1 MNVLDW
7 IDDRRYEV
15 EERLSKLRTGAP
27 IPVSMRRRRKTATT
41 VFAVSGAA
49 RLSWIA
55 IDTVAAMVMLVL
67 VTVAWLPAYG
77 NGWVWVASLG
87 AGVIGAAAAI
97 VAALR
102 RWDALRTGALVAVA
116 YFVFGTLLAMP
127 SAGLSYVFPTLRS
140 LQGLVGAPVVGWKAM
155 LTLQPPIGETGS
167 LLVPVVIVGLLS
179 VFSSVT
185 VSLRSG
191 KPSLA
196 PAPMV
201 AALLLA
207 FLLGVNASYLPV
219 EIGLAGVFFITVWTT
234 YRRTQQ
240 RRALVIGGGVVW
252 WPQLLT
258 GALII
263 ALVTALVVVIR
274 PVVDTTGPRRT
285 VRELVAQPLDVQ
297 RYPSPLQGFRL
308 NLTDNKAQTLFTV
321 HGAPV
326 GTRVRIAT
334 LDGYD
339 GYTYNVSNSMSSGAD
354 SGTFQRIGSRVID
367 TTAGALVTVT
377 VSVKTLSGVWV
388 PTVGKTLQMTFAG
401 SRGVALGDSF
411 HYNES
416 SGTGLVTT
424 GLVDGDSYTEV
435 AVIPTQPTRDEILTA
450 SVGTIRLPAAEP
462 IPDTVRDL
470 AAKWAAL
477 ASGSGAGALVIA
489 YADQLKLGYYS
500 NGVGA
505 DETASWAGHS
515 DGRISD
521 LLKDTTQMVG
531 DEEQYSVAL
540 ALLARAAGI
549 PARVSYGYT
558 VNSTDGAVHGSDVT
572 AWTEVYLAGYG
583 WVAVD
588 ATPSKDRR
596 LKSLSNQPQ
605 SVPRPQV
612 ENPPPPPQK
621 PGSLEQ
627 DTTPPGSAP
636 DAVKKTFPID
646 WGLVGK
652 IAAVGGIPLVFIIV
666 PIVLIIGLKM
676 RRRRS
681 RMSSDSLVD
690 RVAGGWAEI
699 VDRARDLGRS
709 PTPSATRTEQAEQL
723 ASSFTRMTEKA
734 DPRILA
740 RQADM
745 TVFAPDTITP
755 GQASTYW
762 ATVDEA
768 VGGLNRSVSVM
779 SRIRGSLSVRSFRRY
794 R

>member
-7 IDDRRYEV
+7 IDDRRDQV
-15 EERLSKLRTGAP
+15 AERISRLRSGTP
-27 IPVSMRRRRKTATT
+27 VPVSLRRRRTSHTT
-41 VFAVSGAA
+41 VFALSGRA
-49 RLSWIA
+49 RYAWVA
-55 IDTVAAMVMLVL
+55 IDTAAALAMLVL
-67 VTVAWLPAYG
+67 VTVAWLPTYG
-77 NGWVWVASLG
+77 NGWVWVASMG
-87 AGVIGAAAAI
+87 AGVLGAAIAVVTAF
-97 VAALR
+97 R
-102 RWDALRTGALVAVA
+102 RWDALRTGGLALVA
-116 YFVFGTLLAMP
+116 YLLLGTVLAMP
-127 SAGLSYVFPTLRS
+127 SAGLFGVVPTLRS
-140 LQGLVGAPVVGWKAM
+140 MTGLISGPVFGWKAM
-155 LTLQPPIGETGS
+155 LTLQPPIGETGY
-167 LLVPVVIVGLLS
+167 LYVPVVIVGLLS
-179 VFSSVT
+179 VFASVT

-191 KPSLA
+191 KPALA

-201 AALLLA
+201 AALLAA
-207 FLLGVNASYLPV
+207 FMFGVNVSYLPTQ
-219 EIGLAGVFFITVWTT
+219 IGLAALFFVMVWIA
-234 YRRTQQ
+234 YRRAQQ
-240 RRALVIGGGVVW
+240 RQSLVIGGSRLR

-258 GALII
+258 GALVI
-263 ALVTALVVVIR
+263 ALVTGLVVVIR
-274 PVVDTTGPRRT
+274 PVLDTTSARRT
-285 VRELVAQPLDVQ
+285 VRELVAQPLDVH

-308 NLTDNKAQTLFTV
+308 NLTDDKAKTLFV
-321 HGAPV
+321 VKGVPV

-339 GYTYNVSNSMSSGAD
+339 GYTYNVSNSASLGAD
-354 SGTFQRIGSRVID
+354 SGTFQRIGARVID
-367 TTAGALVTVT
+367 DTAGRQVAVTLT
-377 VSVKTLSGVWV
+377 VKSLTGVWV
-388 PTVGKTLQMTFAG
+388 PTVGKTLQMSFAG
-401 SRGVALGDSF
+401 SHQVALDDAF
-411 HYNES
+411 HYNQS

-424 GLVDGDSYTEV
+424 GLVEGDSYTSV
-435 AVIPTQPTRDEILTA
+435 DVIPTQPTKDQILGA
-450 SVGTIRLPAAEP
+450 SAGTVRLPAAEP
-462 IPDTVRDL
+462 VPDVVRDL

-477 ASGSGAGALVIA
+477 ASGSNAGALVTS

-505 DETASWAGHS
+505 DEIESWAGHN
-515 DGRISD
+515 DGRIAD
-521 LLKDTTQMVG
+521 LLKNPDQMVG

-549 PARVSYGYT
+549 PARVTYGYT
-558 VNSTDGAVHGSDVT
+558 VSSADGAVRGSDVT
-572 AWTEVYLAGYG
+572 AWTEVNLAGYG
-583 WVAVD
+583 WVAID

-596 LKSLSNQPQ
+596 LKSLSQEPQ

-636 DAVKKTFPID
+636 QTTKNKFQVD
-646 WGLVGK
+646 WALVGRV
-652 IAAVGGIPLVFIIV
+652 AVVGGIPLIFIV
-666 PIVLIIGLKM
+666 GPIALIIGLKM

-681 RMSSDSLVD
+681 RMSSESLVD

-699 VDRARDLGRS
+699 IDRARDLGRS

-723 ASSFTRMTEKA
+723 VSLFSRLTEEA

-762 ATVDEA
+762 ATVDDA
-768 VGGLNRSVSVM
+768 VAGLNRSVSVM
-779 SRIRGSLSVRSFRRY
+779 SRVRGSLSVRSFRRY

>member
-7 IDDRRYEV
+7 VDDRREKV
-15 EERLSKLRTGAP
+15 SERLAKLRSGP
-27 IPVSMRRRRKTATT
+27 PVPVSLRRRHSGTTT

-49 RLSWIA
+49 RTSWIA
-55 IDTVAAMVMLVL
+55 VDTLAALAMLVL
-67 VTVAWLPAYG
+67 VTVAWLPTYG
-77 NGWVWVASLG
+77 NGWVWVSSLG
-87 AGVIGAAAAI
+87 AGVIGAATAI
-97 VAALR
+97 VTALR
-102 RWDALRTGALVAVA
+102 RWDALRTSVVAIAA
-116 YFVFGTLLAMP
+116 YVVFGTLLAMP
-127 SAGLSYVFPTLRS
+127 SAGLLSVLPTLRS
-140 LQGLVGAPVVGWKAM
+140 LGGLVSGPVLGWKAM
-155 LTLQPPIGETGS
+155 LTLQPPIGETGY
-167 LLVPVVIVGLLS
+167 LLVPVVIVGLVS

-185 VSLRSG
+185 LSLRSG
-191 KPSLA
+191 RPALA
-196 PAPMV
+196 PVPMV

-207 FLLGVNASYLPV
+207 FLLGVNTSLLPLQV
-219 EIGLAGVFFITVWTT
+219 GLGAVFFVTVWVT

-240 RRALVIGGGVVW
+240 RRSLVIGGSVVR
-252 WPQLLT
+252 WPQLLM
-258 GALII
+258 GALVI
-263 ALVTALVVVIR
+263 ALVTGMAVVVR
-274 PVVDTTGPRRT
+274 PVLDTTGPRRT
-285 VRELVAQPLDVQ
+285 ARELVAQPLDVQ
-297 RYPSPLQGFRL
+297 RYPSPLAGFRL

-321 HGAPV
+321 QGAPV
-326 GTRVRIAT
+326 GTRFRIAT

-339 GYTYNVSNSMSSGAD
+339 GYTYNVSNSISSGAD
-354 SGTFQRIGSRVID
+354 SGTFQRIGARVID
-367 TTAGALVTVT
+367 ATPGEQVNVTVT
-377 VSVKTLSGVWV
+377 VRTLSGVWV

-401 SRGVALGDSF
+401 SRGVALDDSF
-411 HYNES
+411 HYNQS

-424 GLVDGDSYTEV
+424 GLVDGDAYTEV
-435 AVIPTQPTRDEILTA
+435 AVIPTQPTKDQILSA
-450 SVGTIRLPAAEP
+450 SAGNVRLPAADP

-477 ASGSGAGALVIA
+477 ASGSGAGALVTS

-505 DETASWAGHS
+505 DETASWAGHNV
-515 DGRISD
+515 GRISD

-558 VNSTDGAVHGSDVT
+558 VTSADGAVHGSDVT
-572 AWTEVYLAGYG
+572 AWTEVNLAGYG
-583 WVAVD
+583 WVAFD
-588 ATPSKDRR
+588 PTPSKDRK
-596 LKSLSNQPQ
+596 LKSLSNEPQ

-636 DAVKKTFPID
+636 DAIKNKFTID
-646 WGLVGK
+646 WGLIGK
-652 IAAVGGIPLVFIIV
+652 VAAVGGIPLIFIIG

-676 RRRRS
+676 RRRRA

-723 ASSFTRMTEKA
+723 VSSFPRLTEKA
-734 DPRILA
+734 DPRVLA

-762 ATVDEA
+762 ATVDDA

-779 SRIRGSLSVRSFRRY
+779 GRIRGSLSVRSFRRY

>member
-7 IDDRRYEV
+7 IDDRRDQV
-15 EERLSKLRTGAP
+15 SERLSKLRSGTPVP
-27 IPVSMRRRRKTATT
+27 ISQRRRHTTTTT
-41 VFAVSGAA
+41 VFAVSGRRRSA
-49 RLSWIA
+49 WMA
-55 IDTVAAMVMLVL
+55 IDTTAAMGMLVL
-67 VTVAWLPAYG
+67 VTVAWLPTYG
-77 NGWVWVASLG
+77 NGWVWAASLG
-87 AGVIGAAAAI
+87 AGAIGALIAI
-97 VAALR
+97 LTALW
-102 RWDALRTGALVAVA
+102 RWDALRTGALAAGA
-116 YFVFGTLLAMP
+116 YIVFGTVLAMP
-127 SAGLSYVFPTLRS
+127 SAGMYYVVPTLRS
-140 LQGLVGAPVVGWKAM
+140 LTGLLQGPIFGWKAM
-155 LTLQPPIGETGS
+155 LTLQPPIGETGY
-167 LLVPVVIVGLLS
+167 LYVPVVIVGLIS

-185 VSLRSG
+185 LSLRSG
-191 KPSLA
+191 KPALA
-196 PAPMV
+196 PVPMV

-219 EIGLAGVFFITVWTT
+219 EVGLAAMFLVIVWTT
-234 YRRTQQ
+234 YRRAQQ
-240 RRALVIGGGVVW
+240 RRSLVIGGSVVR
-252 WPQLLT
+252 WPQLVT
-258 GALII
+258 GVLVI
-263 ALVTALVVVIR
+263 AVVTGLVVAVR
-274 PVVDTTGPRRT
+274 PVLDTSGPRRT

-297 RYPSPLQGFRL
+297 RYPSPLSGFRL
-308 NLTDNKAQTLFTV
+308 NLTDNKTQTLFTV
-321 HGAPV
+321 RGAPV
-326 GTRVRIAT
+326 GTRIRIAT

-339 GYTYNVSNSMSSGAD
+339 GYTYNVSNSTSGGAD
-354 SGTFQRIGSRVID
+354 SGTFQRIGARVID
-367 TTAGALVTVT
+367 GTAGQQVTVT
-377 VSVKTLSGVWV
+377 VTVKTLSGVWV

-401 SRGVALGDSF
+401 GHEVALEDSF
-411 HYNES
+411 HYNQS

-424 GLVDGDSYTEV
+424 GLVDGDSYTEL
-435 AVIPTQPTRDEILTA
+435 AVIPTQPTKAQILSA
-450 SVGTIRLPAAEP
+450 SAGTIHLPPAEP
-462 IPDTVRDL
+462 IPDTVRDV

-477 ASGSGAGALVIA
+477 SSGSNAGALVSS
-489 YADQLKLGYYS
+489 YAEQLKLGYYS

-505 DETASWAGHS
+505 DETASWAGHN
-515 DGRISD
+515 DGRIND
-521 LLKDTTQMVG
+521 LLKNTEQMVG

-558 VNSTDGAVHGSDVT
+558 VTSADGAVHGSDVT

-583 WVAVD
+583 WVAID

-596 LKSLSNQPQ
+596 LKSLNNQPQ

-636 DAVKKTFPID
+636 DPTKSTFQIN
-646 WGLVGK
+646 WALVGQ
-652 IAAVGGIPLVFIIV
+652 IAAVGGIPLIFIV
-666 PIVLIIGLKM
+666 APIAVVIGLKM

-681 RMSSDSLVD
+681 RMSSGSLVD
-690 RVAGGWAEI
+690 RVAGGWAE
-699 VDRARDLGRS
+699 VLDRARDLGRS

-723 ASSFTRMTEKA
+723 VSSFSRLTEKA

-762 ATVDEA
+762 ATVDDA
-768 VGGLNRSVSVM
+768 VGGLNRSVSVLN
-779 SRIRGSLSVRSFRRY
+779 RIRGSLSVRSFRRY

>member
-7 IDDRRYEV
+7 VDDRRDQV
-15 EERLSKLRTGAP
+15 AERLSKLRSGAP
-27 IPVSMRRRRKTATT
+27 VPVSMRRRHKTTTT
-41 VFAVSGAA
+41 VFAVSGTA
-49 RLSWIA
+49 RTTWIA
-55 IDTVAAMVMLVL
+55 IDTLAAMAMLAL
-67 VTVAWLPAYG
+67 VTIAWLPAYG

-87 AGVIGAAAAI
+87 AGAIGAAIAI
-97 VAALR
+97 VTALR
-102 RWDALRTGALVAVA
+102 RWDALRTGALGVVA
-116 YFVFGTLLAMP
+116 YFLFGTFLAMP
-127 SAGLSYVFPTLRS
+127 SAGLFNVVPTLRS
-140 LQGLVGAPVVGWKAM
+140 LGGLLGGPVFGWKAM
-155 LTLQPPIGETGS
+155 LTLQPPIGETGY
-167 LLVPVVIVGLLS
+167 LFVPVVIVGLVS
-179 VFSSVT
+179 VFGSVT
-185 VSLRSG
+185 LSLRSG
-191 KPSLA
+191 KPALA
-196 PAPMV
+196 PVPMI

-207 FLLGVNASYLPV
+207 FLLGVNTSYLPM
-219 EIGLAGVFFITVWTT
+219 EIGLAAVFLVTVWTT
-234 YRRTQQ
+234 YRRTHQ
-240 RRALVIGGGVVW
+240 RRSLIIGGGVVR

-258 GALII
+258 GALVI
-263 ALVTALVVVIR
+263 ALVTGLVVVIR
-274 PVVDTTGPRRT
+274 PVLDTTGPRRT

-297 RYPSPLQGFRL
+297 RYPSPLAGFRL
-308 NLTDNKAQTLFTV
+308 NLTDNKAQTLFTMQ
-321 HGAPV
+321 GAPV
-326 GTRVRIAT
+326 GTRIRIAT

-339 GYTYNVSNSMSSGAD
+339 GYTYNVSNSTSSGAD

-367 TTAGALVTVT
+367 DTAGKQVTVMVT
-377 VSVKTLSGVWV
+377 VKTLTGVWV
-388 PTVGKTLQMTFAG
+388 PTVGKTLQMSFAG
-401 SRGVALGDSF
+401 SRGVALDDSF
-411 HYNES
+411 HYNQS

-424 GLVDGDSYTEV
+424 GLVAGDSYTAI
-435 AVIPTQPTRDEILTA
+435 AVVPTQPTKDQILSA
-450 SVGTIRLPAAEP
+450 SAGTIRLPAAEP
-462 IPDTVRDL
+462 IPDIVRDT

-477 ASGSGAGALVIA
+477 ATGSNAGALVSS
-489 YADQLKLGYYS
+489 YAEQLKLGYYS

-505 DETASWAGHS
+505 DETASWAGHN
-515 DGRISD
+515 DGRIAD
-521 LLKDTTQMVG
+521 LLKDPTQMVG

-558 VNSTDGAVHGSDVT
+558 VTSADGAVHGSDVT

-583 WVAVD
+583 WVAFD

-596 LKSLSNQPQ
+596 LKALNNQPQ

-636 DAVKKTFPID
+636 DAVKNKFQID

-652 IAAVGGIPLVFIIV
+652 VAAVGGIPLIFIIA
-666 PIVLIIGLKM
+666 PIALIIGLKM

-699 VDRARDLGRS
+699 VDRARDLGKS

-723 ASSFTRMTEKA
+723 VSLFTRLTEKA

-762 ATVDEA
+762 ATVDDA
-768 VGGLNRSVSVM
+768 VGGLNRSVTVL

>member
-7 IDDRRYEV
+7 VDDRRDQV
-15 EERLSKLRTGAP
+15 TERLAKLRSGP
-27 IPVSMRRRRKTATT
+27 PVPVSMRRRQKTTTT
-41 VFAVSGAA
+41 VFATSGKA
-49 RLSWIA
+49 RLTWIA
-55 IDTVAAMVMLVL
+55 VVTSAALGMLVL
-67 VTVAWLPAYG
+67 VTIAWLPTFG
-77 NGWVWVASLG
+77 SGWVWLASMG
-87 AGVIGAAAAI
+87 AGAIGAAIAI
-97 VAALR
+97 FTALR
-102 RWDALRTGALVAVA
+102 RWDALRTAALAVVA
-116 YFVFGTLLAMP
+116 YFVFGTVLAMP
-127 SAGLSYVFPTLRS
+127 SAGLYYVVPTLRS
-140 LQGLVGAPVVGWKAM
+140 LGGLLEGPALGWKAM
-155 LTLQPPIGETGS
+155 LTLAPPIGETGY
-167 LLVPVVIVGLLS
+167 LYVPVIIVALVS

-191 KPSLA
+191 KPAFA
-196 PAPMV
+196 PVPMV
-201 AALLLA
+201 AALLLT
-207 FLLGVNASYLPV
+207 FLLGVNTTYLPM
-219 EIGLAGVFFITVWTT
+219 EIGLAALFAVMVWTT
-234 YRRTQQ
+234 YRRSQQ
-240 RRALVIGGGVVW
+240 RRSLVIGGSVVRW
-252 WPQLLT
+252 TQLVL
-258 GALII
+258 GALVI
-263 ALVTALVVVIR
+263 ALVTGLVVVIR
-274 PVVDTTGPRRT
+274 PVLDTTGPRHT

-308 NLTDNKAQTLFTV
+308 NLTDNKTQTLFTV
-321 HGAPV
+321 TGAPV
-326 GTRVRIAT
+326 GTRVRMAT

-339 GYTYNVSNSMSSGAD
+339 GYTYNVSNSTSSGAD
-354 SGTFQRIGSRVID
+354 SGTFQRIGSRVLD
-367 TTAGALVTVT
+367 TTAGKQVTVT
-377 VSVKTLSGVWV
+377 VTVKTLAGVWV
-388 PTVGKTLQMTFAG
+388 PTVGKTLQMTFDG
-401 SRGVALGDSF
+401 SHGVALADSF
-411 HYNES
+411 HYNQS

-435 AVIPTQPTRDEILTA
+435 AVVPSQPTRDQILSA
-450 SVGTIRLPAAEP
+450 SAGAIRLPAADP
-462 IPDTVRDL
+462 IPDTVRDT

-477 ASGSGAGALVIA
+477 ASASNAGALVTA
-489 YADQLKLGYYS
+489 YAEQLKLGYYS

-515 DGRISD
+515 DGRITD
-521 LLKDTTQMVG
+521 LLKDPTQMVG

-540 ALLARAAGI
+540 ALLSRAAGI

-558 VNSTDGAVHGSDVT
+558 VTSADGAVHGSDVT

-583 WVAVD
+583 WVAID

-596 LKSLSNQPQ
+596 LKSLSTQPQ

-636 DAVKKTFPID
+636 DVTKNKFQVD
-646 WGLVGK
+646 WGIVGK
-652 IAAVGGIPLVFIIV
+652 VAAVGGIPLIFIIA
-666 PIVLIIGLKM
+666 PIALIIGLKM

-681 RMSSDSLVD
+681 RMASTNLVD
-690 RVAGGWAEI
+690 RVAGGWSEI

-723 ASSFTRMTEKA
+723 VSLFSRLTEKA

-762 ATVDEA
+762 ATVDDA
-768 VGGLNRSVSVM
+768 VGGLNRSVSVL

>member
-7 IDDRRYEV
+7 IDDRRDQV
-15 EERLSKLRTGAP
+15 AQRLSALRSGP
-27 IPVSMRRRRKTATT
+27 PVPVSMRRRHKTSTT
-41 VFAVSGAA
+41 VFATSGTA
-49 RLSWIA
+49 RSTWVA
-55 IDTVAAMVMLVL
+55 IDTLAALAMLAL
-67 VTVAWLPAYG
+67 VTVGWLPTYG
-77 NGWVWVASLG
+77 NGWVWVASMGAGALG
-87 AGVIGAAAAI
+87 AAVAI
-97 VAALR
+97 VTALR
-102 RWDALRTGALVAVA
+102 RWDALRTGGLAVVS
-116 YFVFGTLLAMP
+116 YLLFGTLLAMP
-127 SAGLSYVFPTLRS
+127 SAGLYVVVPTLRS
-140 LQGLVGAPVVGWKAM
+140 LQGLLGGPVFGWKAM
-155 LTLQPPIGETGS
+155 LTLQPPIGETGY
-167 LLVPVVIVGLLS
+167 LFVPVVIVGLVS
-179 VFSSVT
+179 VFTSVT

-191 KPSLA
+191 KPALA
-196 PAPMV
+196 PAPMI

-207 FLLGVNASYLPV
+207 FLLGVNSSYLPM
-219 EIGLAGVFFITVWTT
+219 EIGLASLFLVMVWTT
-234 YRRTQQ
+234 YRRAQQ
-240 RRALVIGGGVVW
+240 RSSLVIGGGIVR

-258 GALII
+258 GALVI
-263 ALVTALVVVIR
+263 ALVTGMVVAIR
-274 PVVDTTGPRRT
+274 PTLDTTGPRRT

-308 NLTDNKAQTLFTV
+308 NLTDNKVKTLFTI

-339 GYTYNVSNSMSSGAD
+339 GYTYNVSNSTSSGAD

-367 TTAGALVTVT
+367 DTTGTPATITVT
-377 VSVKTLSGVWV
+377 VNTMSGVWV
-388 PTVGKTLQMTFAG
+388 PTVGKTLEMTFEG
-401 SRGVALGDSF
+401 TRGVALDDSF
-411 HYNES
+411 HYNQN

-424 GLVDGDSYTEV
+424 GLVDGDTYTEV
-435 AVIPTQPTRDEILTA
+435 AVIPAQPTKAQILSA
-450 SVGTIRLPAAEP
+450 SAGTVRLPAADP
-462 IPDTVRDL
+462 IPDSVRDL
-470 AAKWAAL
+470 AAKWAAI
-477 ASGSGAGALVIA
+477 ASGSNAGALVTS
-489 YADQLKLGYYS
+489 YAEQLKQGYYS
-500 NGVGA
+500 NGVGT
-505 DETASWAGHS
+505 DETASWAGHN
-515 DGRISD
+515 DGRIAD
-521 LLKDTTQMVG
+521 LLKDPTQMVG

-558 VNSTDGAVHGSDVT
+558 VASVDGAVHGSDVT
-572 AWTEVYLAGYG
+572 AWTEVNLAGYG
-583 WVAVD
+583 WVAFD

-596 LKSLSNQPQ
+596 LKSLTTQPQ

-636 DAVKKTFPID
+636 DPSKNTFQVD

-652 IAAVGGIPLVFIIV
+652 IAAVGGIPLIFIIV
-666 PIVLIIGLKM
+666 PIALIIGLKM

-681 RMSSDSLVD
+681 RMGSDSLVD

-723 ASSFTRMTEKA
+723 VSLFSRLTEKA

-762 ATVDEA
+762 ATVDDA
-768 VGGLNRSVSVM
+768 VGGLNRSVSVLG
-779 SRIRGSLSVRSFRRY
+779 RIRGSLSVRSFRRY

>member
-7 IDDRRYEV
+7 IDDRREQV
-15 EERLSKLRTGAP
+15 SERLAKLRTSAP
-27 IPVSMRRRRKTATT
+27 VPVSMRRRRKVSTT
-41 VFAVSGAA
+41 VFSTAGTA
-49 RLSWIA
+49 RLTWIA
-55 IDTVAAMVMLVL
+55 VAASASLAMLVL
-67 VTVAWLPAYG
+67 VTVAWLPTYG
-77 NGWVWVASLG
+77 NGWVWVASMG
-87 AGVIGAAAAI
+87 AGVIGGAI
-97 VAALR
+97 AVVTALR
-102 RWDALRTGALVAVA
+102 RWDALRTTGLAVVA
-116 YFVFGTLLAMP
+116 YLLFGTLLAMP
-127 SAGLSYVFPTLRS
+127 SAGLYYAVPTLRS
-140 LQGLVGAPVVGWKAM
+140 LVGLLQGPVLGWKAM
-155 LTLQPPIGETGS
+155 LTLQPPIGETGY
-167 LLVPVVIVGLLS
+167 LYVPVVIIGLLS

-191 KPSLA
+191 KPVFA
-196 PAPMV
+196 PVPMV
-201 AALLLA
+201 VALLLV
-207 FLLGVNASYLPV
+207 FLLGVNTTYLPM
-219 EIGLAGVFFITVWTT
+219 EIGLAAMFLVTVWTT
-234 YRRTQQ
+234 YRRAQQ
-240 RRALVIGGGVVW
+240 RRSLVIGGGVVR
-252 WPQLLT
+252 WPQLLL
-258 GALII
+258 GALVI
-263 ALVTALVVVIR
+263 ALVSGLVVVVR
-274 PVVDTTGPRRT
+274 PVLDTTGPRRT

-308 NLTDNKAQTLFTV
+308 NLTDNKVKTLFTI

-326 GTRVRIAT
+326 GTRIRIAT

-339 GYTYNVSNSMSSGAD
+339 GYTYNVSNSTSSGAD

-367 TTAGALVTVT
+367 DTAGKQVTVT
-377 VSVKTLSGVWV
+377 VTVNTMSGVWV
-388 PTVGKTLQMTFAG
+388 PTVGKTLEMTFDG
-401 SRGVALGDSF
+401 THSVALDDSF
-411 HYNES
+411 HYNQS

-424 GLVDGDSYTEV
+424 GLVDGDTYTGV
-435 AVIPTQPTRDEILTA
+435 AVIPTEPTKAQILSASAGTA
-450 SVGTIRLPAAEP
+450 RLPAADP
-462 IPDTVRDL
+462 IPDSVRDL
-470 AAKWAAL
+470 AAKWAAV
-477 ASGSGAGALVIA
+477 ASGSNAGALVTT
-489 YADQLKLGYYS
+489 YADQLKQGYYS
-500 NGVGA
+500 NGVGT
-505 DETASWAGHS
+505 DETASWAGHN
-515 DGRISD
+515 DGRIAD
-521 LLKDTTQMVG
+521 LLKDPTQMVG

-558 VNSTDGAVHGSDVT
+558 VASADGVVHGSDVT
-572 AWTEVYLAGYG
+572 AWTEVNLAGYG
-583 WVAVD
+583 WVAFD

-596 LKSLSNQPQ
+596 LKSLTTEPQ

-636 DAVKKTFPID
+636 DASKNTFQID
-646 WGLVGK
+646 WSLLGK
-652 IAAVGGIPLVFIIV
+652 VAAVGGIPLIFIIA
-666 PIVLIIGLKM
+666 PIALIIGLKM

-681 RMSSDSLVD
+681 RMGSDSLVD

-723 ASSFTRMTEKA
+723 VSLYSRLTEKA

-762 ATVDEA
+762 ATVDDA
-768 VGGLNRSVSVM
+768 VGGLNRSVSVLG
-779 SRIRGSLSVRSFRRY
+779 RIRGSLSVRSFRRY

>member
-7 IDDRRYEV
+7 IDDRRDQV
-15 EERLSKLRTGAP
+15 AERLSTLRSGTPMP
-27 IPVSMRRRRKTATT
+27 ISLRRRHTTTTT
-41 VFAVSGAA
+41 VFAVSGRRRSA
-49 RLSWIA
+49 WIA
-55 IDTVAAMVMLVL
+55 IDTAAAIGMLVL
-67 VTVAWLPAYG
+67 VTIAWLPTYG

-87 AGVIGAAAAI
+87 AGAVGAAIAI
-97 VAALR
+97 LTALR
-102 RWDALRTGALVAVA
+102 KWDALRTGGFAVA
-116 YFVFGTLLAMP
+116 AYLVFGTVLAMP
-127 SAGLSYVFPTLRS
+127 SAGMYYVIPTLRS
-140 LQGLVGAPVVGWKAM
+140 LIGLLQGPIYGWKAM
-155 LTLQPPIGETGS
+155 LTLQPPIGETS
-167 LLVPVVIVGLLS
+167 FLYVPVVVVALVS

-191 KPSLA
+191 KPALA

-201 AALLLA
+201 AALLVA
-207 FLLGVNASYLPV
+207 FLLGVNTSYLPV
-219 EIGLAGVFFITVWTT
+219 EVGLTAMFLVIIWTT
-234 YRRTQQ
+234 YRRSQQ
-240 RRALVIGGGVVW
+240 RRSLVIGRSVVG
-252 WPQLLT
+252 WPRILT
-258 GALII
+258 GVLVI
-263 ALVTALVVVIR
+263 AVVTGLVVAVR
-274 PVVDTTGPRRT
+274 PVLDTSGPRRT

-297 RYPSPLQGFRL
+297 AYPSPLSGFRL
-308 NLTDNKAQTLFTV
+308 NLTDNKTKTLFSV

-326 GTRVRIAT
+326 GTRIRIAT

-339 GYTYNVSNSMSSGAD
+339 GYTYNVSNSTSTGAD

-367 TTAGALVTVT
+367 GTAGQQVTVT
-377 VSVKTLSGVWV
+377 VTVDTLSGVWV
-388 PTVGKTLQMTFAG
+388 PTVGKTLQLRFAG
-401 SRGVALGDSF
+401 GREVALDDSF
-411 HYNES
+411 HYNQS

-424 GLVDGDSYTEV
+424 GLSNGDSYTEV
-435 AVIPTQPTRDEILTA
+435 AVIPAQPTKAQILSA
-450 SVGTIRLPAAEP
+450 SAGTIRLPAAEP
-462 IPDTVRDL
+462 MPDTVRDV

-477 ASGSGAGALVIA
+477 ASGSNAGALVSS
-489 YADQLKLGYYS
+489 YAEQLKLGYYS
-500 NGVGA
+500 NGVGT
-505 DETASWAGHS
+505 DETASWAGHNE
-515 DGRISD
+515 GRITD
-521 LLKDTTQMVG
+521 LLKNTDQMVG

-558 VNSTDGAVHGSDVT
+558 VSSADGAVRGSDVT

-583 WVAVD
+583 WVSFD

-596 LKSLSNQPQ
+596 LKSLNNQPQ
-605 SVPRPQV
+605 SVPRPRV
-612 ENPPPPPQK
+612 ETPPPPPQK

-636 DAVKKTFPID
+636 QATKSKFQVN
-646 WGLVGK
+646 WALVGQV
-652 IAAVGGIPLVFIIV
+652 AVVGGIPLIFVV
-666 PIVLIIGLKM
+666 LPIAVVIALKM

-681 RMSSDSLVD
+681 RMSSDSLVQ

-699 VDRARDLGRS
+699 LDRARDLGRS

-723 ASSFTRMTEKA
+723 VSLFSRLTEKA
-734 DPRILA
+734 DPRVLA

-762 ATVDEA
+762 ATVDDA
-768 VGGLNRSVSVM
+768 VVGLNRSVSVL

>member
-7 IDDRRYEV
+7 VDDRREQV
-15 EERLSKLRTGAP
+15 AERVAKLRSGP
-27 IPVSMRRRRKTATT
+27 PVPVSLRRRRTATT
-41 VFAVSGAA
+41 TIFPVSRAA
-49 RLSWIA
+49 RATWIA
-55 IDTVAAMVMLVL
+55 IDTLAAMAMLVL
-67 VTVAWLPAYG
+67 VTIAWLPTYG

-87 AGVIGAAAAI
+87 AGLIGAAIAI
-97 VAALR
+97 VTSLR
-102 RWDALRTGALVAVA
+102 RWDALRTSAVALVA

-127 SAGLSYVFPTLRS
+127 SAGLFSVVPTLRS
-140 LQGLVGAPVVGWKAM
+140 LGGLVSGPVLGWKAM
-155 LTLQPPIGETGS
+155 LTLQPPIGETGY
-167 LLVPVVIVGLLS
+167 LLVPVVIVGLVS

-185 VSLRSG
+185 LSLRSG
-191 KPSLA
+191 KPALA
-196 PAPMV
+196 PVPMV
-201 AALLLA
+201 GALLVA
-207 FLLGVNASYLPV
+207 FLLGVNTSILPLQ
-219 EIGLAGVFFITVWTT
+219 IGLAAVFFVTIWTT

-240 RRALVIGGGVVW
+240 RRSLVIGGSLVR
-252 WPQLLT
+252 WPQLLMGT
-258 GALII
+258 LVI
-263 ALVTALVVVIR
+263 ALVTGMVVVIR
-274 PVVDTTGPRRT
+274 PVLDTTGPRRT

-321 HGAPV
+321 QGAPL
-326 GTRVRIAT
+326 GTRIRIAT

-339 GYTYNVSNSMSSGAD
+339 GYTYNVSNSTSAGAD
-354 SGTFQRIGSRVID
+354 SGAFRRIGSRVID
-367 TTAGALVTVT
+367 NTPGKQVAITVT
-377 VSVKTLSGVWV
+377 VDKLTGVWV
-388 PTVGKTLQMTFAG
+388 PTVGQTLQMTFMG
-401 SRGVALGDSF
+401 SRGVALDDSF
-411 HYNES
+411 HYNQT

-424 GLVDGDSYTEV
+424 GLVGGDSYSAV
-435 AVIPTQPTRDEILTA
+435 AVIPSQPTKDQILSA
-450 SVGTIRLPAAEP
+450 SAGNVRLPAADP
-462 IPDTVRDL
+462 ISDSVRDV

-477 ASGSGAGALVIA
+477 ATGSSAGALVTS
-489 YADQLKLGYYS
+489 YVDQLKQGYYS

-505 DETASWAGHS
+505 DETASWAGHNG
-515 DGRISD
+515 GRISD

-558 VNSTDGAVHGSDVT
+558 VTSADGAVRGSDVT
-572 AWTEVYLAGYG
+572 AWTEVNLAGYG
-583 WVAVD
+583 WVAFD
-588 ATPSKDRR
+588 PTPSKDRR
-596 LKSLSNQPQ
+596 LKSLNNQPQ

-636 DAVKKTFPID
+636 DVVKNKFQVD
-646 WGLVGK
+646 WALVGK
-652 IAAVGGIPLVFIIV
+652 VAAIGGIPLIFVIT
-666 PIVLIIGLKM
+666 PIALIIGLKM
-676 RRRRS
+676 RRRRA

-690 RVAGGWAEI
+690 RVSGGWAEI

-709 PTPSATRTEQAEQL
+709 PAPSATRTEQAEQL
-723 ASSFTRMTEKA
+723 VSLYSRLTERA
-734 DPRILA
+734 DPRVLA

-762 ATVDEA
+762 TTVDDA
-768 VGGLNRSVSVM
+768 VGGLNRSVSVLG
-779 SRIRGSLSVRSFRRY
+779 RIRGSLSVRSFRRY